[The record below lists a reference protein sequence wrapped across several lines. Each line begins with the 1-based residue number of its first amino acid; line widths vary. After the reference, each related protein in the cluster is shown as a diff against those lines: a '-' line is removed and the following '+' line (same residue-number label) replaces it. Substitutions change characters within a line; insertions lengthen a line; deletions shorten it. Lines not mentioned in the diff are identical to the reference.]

1 MHPRNSLTQIKFIG
15 QFRQQKV
22 HISWSSS
29 VSNDFNPITSPGIP
43 AKYGYNMKIL
53 LVAGNGLSISMLNQ
67 IHKCVDLSNLFSMGC
82 DVTWPATGKPGFLS
96 YEHCPNLWALGARQ
110 TTSPQNSYDVIEQII
125 TAVNAC
131 CLADPA
137 SLEDGIYIRAYKELV
152 AYLRYLFVHY
162 DTTLLS
168 ENFFSSDDASQP
180 IDWLIEAAKD
190 DNISSV
196 DIINFNYDAF
206 LERTLQAKGIAFSIP
221 LLDED
226 QNSKVTIH
234 KPHGSITFCG
244 KSAIDNTA
252 FSVNYEA
259 SFTEGGIDELAVKY
273 EDLDKHY
280 PLVGILPPAGESDR
294 YKHRW
299 IRQIWDKAIEAAKK
313 LEENDIVIIYGLS
326 YWHVDRKEIDM
337 LLGEVSRKAR
347 VISVNPFPNAH
358 FEAVCCSLFKSYH
371 SYSNPKHLARMIK

>member
-1 MHPRNSLTQIKFIG
+1 
-15 QFRQQKV
+15 
-22 HISWSSS
+22 
-29 VSNDFNPITSPGIP
+29 
-43 AKYGYNMKIL
+43 MKIML
-53 LVAGNGLSISMLNQ
+53 IAGNGLSISMLEKN
-67 IHKCVDLSNLFSMGC
+67 HASVDLSNLFSMGC

-110 TTSPQNSYDVIEQII
+110 TTSPSNSYEVIEQII

-162 DTTLLS
+162 DKILQS
-168 ENFFSSDDASQP
+168 EDFFSSKKSCEP
-180 IDWLIEAAKD
+180 LDWLIQAAED
-190 DNISSV
+190 ENITSI
-196 DIINFNYDAF
+196 DIVNFNYDAF
-206 LERTLQAKGIAFSIP
+206 LERTLKSKEINFSIP
-221 LLDED
+221 LLDENND
-226 QNSKVTIH
+226 SKIKIH

-244 KSAIDNTA
+244 HSEIDNTA
-252 FSVNYEA
+252 FAVNYEA
-259 SFTEGGIDELAVKY
+259 SFTEGGIDELIVKY
-273 EDLDKHY
+273 DSLDSHY

-299 IRQIWDKAIEAAKK
+299 IRQIWDKTVEAAKQ
-313 LEENDIVIIYGLS
+313 LEENDLVVIYGLS

-337 LLGEVSRKAR
+337 LLGEISRKAR

-371 SYSNPKHLARMIK
+371 SYSNPKHLARMVK

>member
-1 MHPRNSLTQIKFIG
+1 MRIMLI
-15 QFRQQKV
+15 
-22 HISWSSS
+22 
-29 VSNDFNPITSPGIP
+29 
-43 AKYGYNMKIL
+43 
-53 LVAGNGLSISMLNQ
+53 AGNGLSISMLSPENRG
-67 IHKCVDLSNLFSMGC
+67 VDLSNLFSMGC

-110 TTSPQNSYDVIEQII
+110 TTPTEKSYDVIEQII

-137 SLEDGIYIRAYKELV
+137 ALEEGIYIKAYKELV

-162 DTTLLS
+162 DSNLRES
-168 ENFFSSDDASQP
+168 NFFDSPEAALP
-180 IDWLIEAAKD
+180 IDWLLEAAH
-190 DNISSV
+190 DNNITAI
-196 DIINFNYDAF
+196 DIISFNYDAF
-206 LERTLQAKGIAFSIP
+206 LERTLQSNNVPFSIP
-221 LLDED
+221 LLDTD
-226 QNSKVTIH
+226 QNPKIKIH

-244 KSAIDNTA
+244 RSSIDSTA
-252 FSVNYEA
+252 FSINYEA
-259 SFTEGGIDELAVKY
+259 SFTEGGIDELVVKY
-273 EDLDKHY
+273 DELDLHY

-299 IRQIWDKAIEAAKK
+299 IRQIWDKAIEAAEQ
-313 LEENDIVIIYGLS
+313 LEENDLVIIYGLS

-337 LLGEVSRKAR
+337 LLGKISRKAR

-371 SYSNPKHLARMIK
+371 SYSNPKQLARMIK

>member
-1 MHPRNSLTQIKFIG
+1 MRVMLI
-15 QFRQQKV
+15 
-22 HISWSSS
+22 
-29 VSNDFNPITSPGIP
+29 
-43 AKYGYNMKIL
+43 
-53 LVAGNGLSISMLNQ
+53 AGNGLSISMLNSANHG
-67 IHKCVDLSNLFSMGC
+67 IDLSNLFSMGC

-110 TTSPQNSYDVIEQII
+110 TTSTKNSYDVIEQII

-162 DTTLLS
+162 DSTLNTL
-168 ENFFSSDDASQP
+168 NFFDSQEAASP
-180 IDWLIEAAKD
+180 LDWLIEAAHD
-190 DNISSV
+190 ENITAV
-196 DIINFNYDAF
+196 DIVSFNYDAF
-206 LERTLQAKGIAFSIP
+206 LERTLQSNKVPFAIP

-226 QNSKVTIH
+226 QSPKVKIH

-244 KSAIDNTA
+244 KTSIDTTA
-252 FSVNYEA
+252 FSINYEA

-273 EDLDKHY
+273 DGLDNHY

-294 YKHRW
+294 YRHRW
-299 IRQIWDKAIEAAKK
+299 IRQIWDKAIEAAKQ
-313 LEENDIVIIYGLS
+313 LEENDLVVIYGLS

-337 LLGEVSRKAR
+337 LLGEISRKAR

-371 SYSNPKHLARMIK
+371 SYSNPKQLARMIK